1 VFISTTVMSGS
12 FDYSHGCFF
21 RLQSWVVLSTT
32 VMGGSFDYSHGWFF
46 RLQLWVVLSLAD
58 FYISNY
64 FVLQMFLIDYQTG
77 DIIMQYIFGNI

>member
-1 VFISTTVMSGS
+1 MGRS
-12 FDYSHGCFF
+12 FDYSHWWSF

-77 DIIMQYIFGNI
+77 DIIMEYIFGNI